1 MQGINLQSARRAFS
15 NPLVQKVILA
25 IVVAIIIYIAYR
37 KIFRAKFNPAKL
49 PTGGN
54 ELPNSWISQKKYIG
68 YANRLWTQLDGVS
81 LGVFT
86 TNELCGEILALTND
100 QIVAIY
106 NYYNETFGRADNET
120 LTSKLENEWTKL
132 TNTSNLVV
140 RLKTLK
146 LP

>member
-1 MQGINLQSARRAFS
+1 MALQSARRAFQ
-15 NPLVQKVILA
+15 NPLVQKVMIA
-25 IVVAIIIYIAYR
+25 IVVVIIIYIAYR
-37 KIFRAKFNPAKL
+37 KIFVAKFDPAKL
-49 PTGGN
+49 PTGGS
-54 ELPNSWISQKKYIG
+54 ELPNNWVQQKKYID
-68 YANRLWTQLDGVS
+68 YANRLWTQLAGIS

-100 QIVAIY
+100 QIVTIY
-106 NYYNETFGRADNET
+106 NYYNETFGKADNET
-120 LTSKLENEWTKL
+120 LTSKLDGEWTKL